1 MMELESVD
9 RKHQRTV
16 ESRLTNDWM
25 HVGEHDD
32 TKAEYGRYTSENDQ
46 HIKSYVA
53 SFHEEFL
60 LIKW

>member
-1 MMELESVD
+1 
-9 RKHQRTV
+9 
-16 ESRLTNDWM
+16 M
-25 HVGEHDD
+25 HIGEHDD
-32 TKAEYGRYTSENDQ
+32 TKAEDGRDTGENDK